1 MVLTIANNG
10 GNIIN
15 VTERKDEIDMLPSK
29 IFFDNFFHDFEPSNR
44 KLHEMMKCDIFEEGN
59 DYVIEVETPGFDKKD
74 IKIELDDGYLRVS
87 AEKSEDEKNSK
98 KKYYRRERHSYTK
111 CERQFYVGDVS
122 DSDIK
127 AEFRN
132 GVLRLSVPKS
142 EEKKE
147 QKKLINID

>member
-1 MVLTIANNG
+1 MKRKEVITTVKKMVVCLAIPLTMSLACG
-10 GNIIN
+10 S
-15 VTERKDEIDMLPSK
+15 TTA
-29 IFFDNFFHDFEPSNR
+29 FAQTTH
-44 KLHEMMKCDIFEEGN
+44 
-59 DYVIEVETPGFDKKD
+59 
-74 IKIELDDGYLRVS
+74 
-87 AEKSEDEKNSK
+87 KSEVVNLAQTTKKNSK

>member
-1 MVLTIANNG
+1 
-10 GNIIN
+10 
-15 VTERKDEIDMLPSK
+15 MLPSK
-29 IFFDNFFHDFEPSNR
+29 IFFDNFFDDFEPSNR

-122 DSDIK
+122 DRDIK

>member
-1 MVLTIANNG
+1 MVLTIAKIG
-10 GNIIN
+10 DNIIN
-15 VTERKDEIDMLPSK
+15 VTERMSYTDVQK
-29 IFFDNFFHDFEPSNR
+29 I
-44 KLHEMMKCDIFEEGN
+44 IEGS
-59 DYVIEVETPGFDKKD
+59 DKKVLERYQKYIIEVETPGFDKKD